1 MMVFFPVDS
10 LNREMLKVEGDS
22 VPAAKYSFVWS
33 GQNVMEDM
41 IPVCERFSVGKRE
54 IVNRGGEERRFLTF

>member
-1 MMVFFPVDS
+1 MMVLFPVDS

-33 GQNVMEDM
+33 GQNAMEDM
-41 IPVCERFSVGKRE
+41 IPMCERFSSGKRE
-54 IVNRGGEERRFLTF
+54 IVNRGGEERRFSTF